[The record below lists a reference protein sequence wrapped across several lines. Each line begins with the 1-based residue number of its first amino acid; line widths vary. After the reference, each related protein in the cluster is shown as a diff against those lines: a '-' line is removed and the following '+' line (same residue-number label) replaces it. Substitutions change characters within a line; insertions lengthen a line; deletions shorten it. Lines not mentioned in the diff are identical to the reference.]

1 MNVEVSNARR
11 DGDKDQDQDLA
22 QVMRELDEALSLLVD
37 AQDDNERLR
46 IERDT
51 ARRIAVACENDE
63 RRSKAESDE
72 AIKLL
77 LERDVGR
84 LQEIESLTVRNAE
97 LERLL
102 ASRQAG

>member
-1 MNVEVSNARR
+1 
-11 DGDKDQDQDLA
+11 
-22 QVMRELDEALSLLVD
+22 MRELDDALTLLVD
-37 AQDDNERLR
+37 AQDQVDRLR
-46 IERDT
+46 EERDI

-63 RRSKAESDE
+63 RSSRAEADE

-77 LERDVGR
+77 LDRDEDR
-84 LQEIESLTVRNAE
+84 ISEIGALTVRNQE

>member
-1 MNVEVSNARR
+1 MEVSNARR
-11 DGDKDQDQDLA
+11 DGDNDQDQDLA

-51 ARRIAVACENDE
+51 ARRIAVQCENDE

-72 AIKLL
+72 AIRLL
-77 LERDVGR
+77 LERDEERISELGA
-84 LQEIESLTVRNAE
+84 LTVRNQE